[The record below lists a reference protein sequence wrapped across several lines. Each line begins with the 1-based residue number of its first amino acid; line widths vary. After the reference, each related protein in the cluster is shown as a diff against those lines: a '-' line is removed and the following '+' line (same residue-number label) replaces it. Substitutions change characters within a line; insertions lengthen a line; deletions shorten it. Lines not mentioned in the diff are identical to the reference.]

1 MRNIRGDGDIM
12 YAEVIIEYG
21 AKAVDKLFTYIVP
34 EEYKSVIKIGHRVL
48 VPFNNKLIEGFVL
61 NISNQYNG
69 EYELKRIEKLC
80 DEEPI
85 LNQEMLY
92 LGEAIQK
99 KILCSRI
106 SIYQAMLPK
115 ALKAKCN
122 TNIGIKKD
130 RYIVLAKDKKEIS
143 DYLDGC
149 KYEMQKDILE
159 QLLINDRMKVS
170 KLNSSIETLYKKGL
184 IRYEYEE
191 VNRYSSN
198 CSGKYHVVKLN
209 QEQQAAVDKVELDK
223 FKAYLLHGVTGSG
236 KTEVYM
242 ELIDKVISQ
251 GKTAI
256 MLVPEI
262 SLTPQIVDRF
272 VTRFGS
278 EIAILHSGL
287 SEVEKYDEYRKI
299 LTGKVK
305 IVVGARSAVFAPL
318 KNIGIIVIDEEHTST
333 YKQDNNPRYHAR
345 DVAMMRGKYYNAPVI
360 LGSAT
365 PSLESFA
372 RALNRVYEL
381 LTLKNRAGAGRLPKI
396 EIVDMKE
403 EARHG
408 NFILSKSLTD
418 KIWDRLRKREQI
430 ILLLNR
436 RGYSSMLTCRDCGSV
451 IKCPNC
457 DISLTY
463 HKSSNTNRCHYCNYS
478 IKNVNR
484 CPKCGSENMKDYG
497 LGTEKL
503 EEELNKVFKARVI
516 RMDMDTT
523 SKKGMHEKIITDFG
537 EHKYDILLG
546 TQMIAKGLD
555 FPLVTLVG
563 VINADSSL
571 NVPDFRSAEVTFG
584 LLSQVSGRAG
594 RSDLAGEV
602 VIQSYNPEHYS
613 IVYAKGHDYYSFY
626 REEMSVR
633 KTLSYPP
640 YYYITLVNITS
651 RDYDLGFKEAN
662 KIGEFLRKNLS
673 VDTKVLGPS
682 MASVFRINNIYHY
695 QCIIKYKRDD
705 KLNKVLTH
713 IDNIYKINNKVD
725 VSIDVDPI
733 RV

>member
-1 MRNIRGDGDIM
+1 M
-12 YAEVIIEYG
+12 YASVIIEYG
-21 AKAVDKLFTYIVP
+21 NKAVDREFTYIIP
-34 EEYKSVIKIGHRVL
+34 PKYQDIIKVGHRVL
-48 VPFNNKLIEGFVL
+48 VPFNNQEIEGFVL
-61 NISNQYNG
+61 KITKEYHGAFDLKEITNI
-69 EYELKRIEKLC
+69 C

-85 LNQEMLY
+85 LNEEMLL
-92 LGEAIQK
+92 LGDEITK
-99 KILCSRI
+99 KILCSKI

-115 ALKAKCN
+115 ALKAKHN
-122 TNIGIKKD
+122 TNIGIKND
-130 RYIVLAKDKKEIS
+130 RYLVLNKSKEEILS
-143 DYLDGC
+143 YIETC
-149 KYEMQKDILE
+149 KYQKQVDILKE
-159 QLLINDRMKVS
+159 LLANEKILIS
-170 KLNSSIETLYKKGL
+170 KTSSSIETLLKKDL
-184 IRYEYEE
+184 VKYIYEE
-191 VNRYSSN
+191 VNRYKSN
-198 CSGKYHVVKLN
+198 FTGRYKPVTLNEMQESVVNKVKLN
-209 QEQQAAVDKVELDK
+209 T
-223 FKAYLLHGVTGSG
+223 FKPYLLYGITGSG

-242 ELIDKVISQ
+242 ELIDRVIHQ

-272 VTRFGS
+272 VTKFGS
-278 EIAILHSGL
+278 DIAILHSGL
-287 SEVEKYDEYRKI
+287 NEYEKYDEYRKI
-299 LTGKVK
+299 LSGKIK
-305 IVVGARSAVFAPL
+305 IVVGARSAIFAPL

-345 DVAMMRGKYYNAPVI
+345 DVAMLRGKYHQCPII

-372 RALNRVYEL
+372 RALNNVYEL
-381 LTLKNRAGAGRLPKI
+381 LTLTKRAGSGSLPSI

-403 EARHG
+403 ESRSG
-408 NFILSKSLTD
+408 NFVLSKVLID
-418 KIWDRLRKREQI
+418 KIWSRLRKNEQV

-436 RGYSSMLTCRDCGSV
+436 RGYSSMLTCRDCGNV

-478 IKNVNR
+478 IKNVNK
-484 CPKCGSENMKDYG
+484 CPVCGSSNMKDYG

-503 EEELNKVFKARVI
+503 EEELNRIFKSRVI

-523 SKKGMHEKIITDFG
+523 SKKGMHEKIINDFG

-594 RSDLAGEV
+594 RSGLAGEV
-602 VIQSYNPEHYS
+602 IIQTYNPDHYS
-613 IVYAKGHDYYSFY
+613 IVYAKNHDYYSFY
-626 REEMSVR
+626 KEEMKIR
-633 KTLSYPP
+633 KALSYPP

-651 RDYDLGFKEAN
+651 KDYELGFKEAN
-662 KIGEFLRKNLS
+662 KIGDYLRKNLNP
-673 VDTKVLGPS
+673 DTKVLGPS
-682 MASVFRINNIYHY
+682 MANIFKMNNIYHY
-695 QCIIKYKRDD
+695 QCIIKYKYDNN
-705 KLNKVLTH
+705 LNKVLTN
-713 IDNIYKINNKVD
+713 IDEMYKINNKVD

>member
-1 MRNIRGDGDIM
+1 M
-12 YAEVIIEYG
+12 YASVIIEYG
-21 AKAVDKLFTYIVP
+21 NKAVDREFTYIIP
-34 EEYKSVIKIGHRVL
+34 PKYQDIIKVGHRVL
-48 VPFNNKLIEGFVL
+48 VPFNNREIDGFVL
-61 NISNQYNG
+61 KITKEYNG
-69 EYELKRIEKLC
+69 AFDLKEITNIC

-85 LNQEMLY
+85 LNEEMLL
-92 LGEAIQK
+92 LGDEITK
-99 KILCSRI
+99 KILCSKI

-115 ALKAKCN
+115 ALKAKHN
-122 TNIGIKKD
+122 TNIGIKND
-130 RYIVLAKDKKEIS
+130 RYLVLNKSKEEILS
-143 DYLDGC
+143 YIETC
-149 KYEMQKDILE
+149 KYQKQVDILKE
-159 QLLINDRMKVS
+159 LLANEKILIS
-170 KLNSSIETLYKKGL
+170 KTSSSIETLLKKDL
-184 IRYEYEE
+184 VKYIYEE
-191 VNRYSSN
+191 VNRYKSN
-198 CSGKYHVVKLN
+198 FTGRYKPVTLNEMQESVVNKVKLN
-209 QEQQAAVDKVELDK
+209 T
-223 FKAYLLHGVTGSG
+223 FKPYLLYGITGSG

-242 ELIDKVISQ
+242 ELIDRVIHQ

-272 VTRFGS
+272 VTKFGS
-278 EIAILHSGL
+278 DIAILHSGL
-287 SEVEKYDEYRKI
+287 NEYEKYDEYRKI
-299 LTGKVK
+299 LSGKVK
-305 IVVGARSAVFAPL
+305 IVVGARSAIFAPL

-345 DVAMMRGKYYNAPVI
+345 DVAMLRGKYHQCPII

-372 RALNRVYEL
+372 RALNNVYEL
-381 LTLKNRAGAGRLPKI
+381 LTLTKRAGSGSLPSI

-403 EARHG
+403 ESRSG
-408 NFILSKSLTD
+408 NFVLSKVLID
-418 KIWDRLRKREQI
+418 KIWSRLRKNEQV

-436 RGYSSMLTCRDCGSV
+436 RGYSSMLTCRDCGNV

-478 IKNVNR
+478 IKNVNK
-484 CPKCGSENMKDYG
+484 CPVCGSSNMKDYG

-503 EEELNKVFKARVI
+503 EEELNRIFKSRVI

-523 SKKGMHEKIITDFG
+523 SKKGMHEKIINDFG

-594 RSDLAGEV
+594 RSGLAGEV
-602 VIQSYNPEHYS
+602 IIQTYNPDHYS
-613 IVYAKGHDYYSFY
+613 IVYAKNHDYYSFY
-626 REEMSVR
+626 KEEMKIR
-633 KTLSYPP
+633 KALSYPP
-640 YYYITLVNITS
+640 YYYITLINITS
-651 RDYDLGFKEAN
+651 KDYELGFKEAN
-662 KIGEFLRKNLS
+662 KIGDYLRKNLNP
-673 VDTKVLGPS
+673 DTKVLGPS
-682 MASVFRINNIYHY
+682 MANIFKMNNIYHY
-695 QCIIKYKRDD
+695 QCIIKYKYDNN
-705 KLNKVLTH
+705 LNKVLTN
-713 IDNIYKINNKVD
+713 IDEIYKINNKVD

>member
-1 MRNIRGDGDIM
+1 M
-12 YAEVIIEYG
+12 YASVIIEYG
-21 AKAVDKLFTYIVP
+21 NKAVDREFTYIIP
-34 EEYKSVIKIGHRVL
+34 PKYQDIIKVGHRVL
-48 VPFNNKLIEGFVL
+48 VPFNNREIEGFVL
-61 NISNQYNG
+61 KITKEYHGAFVLKEITNI
-69 EYELKRIEKLC
+69 C

-85 LNQEMLY
+85 LNEEMLL
-92 LGEAIQK
+92 LGDEITK
-99 KILCSRI
+99 KILCSKI

-115 ALKAKCN
+115 ALKAKHN
-122 TNIGIKKD
+122 TNIGIKND
-130 RYIVLAKDKKEIS
+130 RYLVLNKSKEEILS
-143 DYLDGC
+143 YIETC
-149 KYEMQKDILE
+149 KYQKQVDILKE
-159 QLLINDRMKVS
+159 LLANEKILIS
-170 KLNSSIETLYKKGL
+170 KTSSSIETLLKKDL
-184 IRYEYEE
+184 VKYIYEE
-191 VNRYSSN
+191 VNRYKSN
-198 CSGKYHVVKLN
+198 FTGRYKPVTLNEMQESVVNKVKLN
-209 QEQQAAVDKVELDK
+209 T
-223 FKAYLLHGVTGSG
+223 FKPYLLYGITGSG

-242 ELIDKVISQ
+242 ELIDRVIHQ

-272 VTRFGS
+272 VTKFGS
-278 EIAILHSGL
+278 DIAILQSGL
-287 SEVEKYDEYRKI
+287 NEYEKYDEYRKI
-299 LTGKVK
+299 LSGKVK
-305 IVVGARSAVFAPL
+305 IVVGARSAIFAPL

-345 DVAMMRGKYYNAPVI
+345 DVAMLRGKYHQCPII

-372 RALNRVYEL
+372 RALNNVYEL
-381 LTLKNRAGAGRLPKI
+381 LTLTKRAGSGSLPSI

-403 EARHG
+403 ESRSG
-408 NFILSKSLTD
+408 NFVLSKVLID
-418 KIWDRLRKREQI
+418 KIWSRLRKNEQV

-436 RGYSSMLTCRDCGSV
+436 RGYSSMLTCRDCGNV

-478 IKNVNR
+478 IKNVNK
-484 CPKCGSENMKDYG
+484 CPVCGSSNMKDYG

-503 EEELNKVFKARVI
+503 EEELNRIFKSRVI

-523 SKKGMHEKIITDFG
+523 SKKGMHEKIINDFG

-594 RSDLAGEV
+594 RSGLAGEV
-602 VIQSYNPEHYS
+602 IIQTYNPDHYS
-613 IVYAKGHDYYSFY
+613 IVYAKNHDYYSFY
-626 REEMSVR
+626 KEEMKIR
-633 KTLSYPP
+633 KALSYPP
-640 YYYITLVNITS
+640 YYYITLINITS
-651 RDYDLGFKEAN
+651 KDYELGFKEAN
-662 KIGEFLRKNLS
+662 KIGDYLRKNLNP
-673 VDTKVLGPS
+673 DTKVLGPS
-682 MASVFRINNIYHY
+682 MANIFKMNNIYHY
-695 QCIIKYKRDD
+695 QCIIKYKYDNN
-705 KLNKVLTH
+705 LNKVLTN
-713 IDNIYKINNKVD
+713 IDEIYKINNKVD